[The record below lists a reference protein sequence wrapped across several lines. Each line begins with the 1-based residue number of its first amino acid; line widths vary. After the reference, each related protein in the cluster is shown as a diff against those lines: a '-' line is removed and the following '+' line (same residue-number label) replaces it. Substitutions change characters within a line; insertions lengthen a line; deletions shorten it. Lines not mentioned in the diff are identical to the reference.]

1 MDSAQQDTIRVSQV
15 WDAPVRLFHW
25 INFVS
30 VISLF
35 FMGFIMLYKKEL
47 GITSLE
53 AKIALK
59 QVHVIIGYVFVVNLL
74 IRLLWA
80 FVGNRYARWS
90 AIFPYRGL
98 LADIRQYV
106 HALRQ
111 GRPQPYLGHNPLG
124 RLAVM
129 FLLLLLITMSA
140 SGLLRA
146 GTDIYFPP
154 FGSWVQG
161 YLAADQ
167 VPPSSLKPYD
177 ETGVD
182 PQKLKQVKAFKS
194 PIGKVHLYTAYL
206 LLGLLILHITAVILA
221 DKREGGAIISAM
233 FTGRKY
239 LSGKPLDA
247 GKPD

>member
-1 MDSAQQDTIRVSQV
+1 MDRAQQDTIQVRQV
-15 WDAPVRLFHW
+15 WDLPVRLFHW

-30 VISLF
+30 VISLL

-74 IRLLWA
+74 IRVGWA
-80 FVGNRYARWS
+80 FIGNRYARWS
-90 AIFPYRGL
+90 AVFPYRGL
-98 LADIRQYV
+98 LSDIRHYV

-111 GRPQPYLGHNPLG
+111 GKPQPYLGHNPAG
-124 RLAVM
+124 RLAAG
-129 FLLLLLITMSA
+129 FLYLLLLTMA
-140 SGLLRA
+140 VTGLVRA

-154 FGSWVQG
+154 FGGLVQE
-161 YLAADQ
+161 YVAADPALADQ
-167 VPPSSLKPYD
+167 LKPYD
-177 ETGVD
+177 ESQVD
-182 PQKLKQVKAFKS
+182 TEKFAEMKAFKS
-194 PIGKVHLYTAYL
+194 PFGKVHLYTAYV
-206 LLGLLILHITAVILA
+206 LLGMLIVHIAAVILT

-239 LSGKPLDA
+239 LSGKPLDE
-247 GKPD
+247 GKPG

>member
-1 MDSAQQDTIRVSQV
+1 MDKAQQGTIRVSQV
-15 WDAPVRLFHW
+15 WDLPVRLFHW

-30 VISLF
+30 VISLL

-47 GITSLE
+47 GITSVE

-74 IRLLWA
+74 IRLAWA
-80 FVGNRYARWS
+80 FVGNQYARWS
-90 AIFPYRGL
+90 AFLPYRGL
-98 LADIRQYV
+98 LADTRHYINE
-106 HALRQ
+106 LRQ

-129 FLLLLLITMSA
+129 FLLALLITMPVT
-140 SGLLRA
+140 GLLRA

-154 FGSWVQG
+154 FGGWVQD

-182 PQKLKQVKAFKS
+182 PQKLEQLKAFKS
-194 PIGKVHLYTAYL
+194 PIGKVHMYTAFL
-206 LLGLLILHITAVILA
+206 LLGMLIVHIAAVIVT

-247 GKPD
+247 SKPD